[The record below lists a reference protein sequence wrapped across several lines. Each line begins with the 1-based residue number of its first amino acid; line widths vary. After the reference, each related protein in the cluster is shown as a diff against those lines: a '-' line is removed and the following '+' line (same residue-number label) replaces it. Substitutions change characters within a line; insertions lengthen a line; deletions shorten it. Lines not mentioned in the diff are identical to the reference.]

1 MMYEQGQN
9 RRIPMKQHSRMLCV
23 DDNDEL
29 RKNLAEQFVAE
40 DFNVDTANDGDVA
53 LEMIKN
59 NHYDIV
65 LLDLKMKRMDGIT
78 VLKELKSTNKHP
90 HIIMLT
96 GVDDV
101 QTAIECVKLG
111 AKDYIQKPYDPQ
123 DLLHVVIKV
132 LGA

>member
-1 MMYEQGQN
+1 
-9 RRIPMKQHSRMLCV
+9 MKQHSKMLCV

-40 DFNVDTANDGDVA
+40 DFHVDTANDGDIA

-65 LLDLKMKRMDGIT
+65 LLDLKMKKMDGIT
-78 VLKELKSTNKHP
+78 VLKELKNTNKHP

-132 LGA
+132 LGS

>member
-1 MMYEQGQN
+1 
-9 RRIPMKQHSRMLCV
+9 MLCV

>member
-1 MMYEQGQN
+1 
-9 RRIPMKQHSRMLCV
+9 MKQHSKMLCV

-29 RKNLAEQFVAE
+29 RKNLAEQFAAE
-40 DFNVDTANDGDVA
+40 DFNVETANDGDVA

-59 NHYDIV
+59 NNYDIV
-65 LLDLKMKRMDGIT
+65 LLDLKMKKMDGLT
-78 VLKELKSTNKHP
+78 VLKELKGTNKHP

-101 QTAIECVKLG
+101 STAIECVKLG

-132 LGA
+132 LGS

>member
-1 MMYEQGQN
+1 MATH
-9 RRIPMKQHSRMLCV
+9 MKMLCV
-23 DDNDEL
+23 DDNPDL
-29 RKNLAEQFVAE
+29 RNSLAQQFLQE
-40 DFNVDTANDGDVA
+40 DFDVETANDGKMA
-53 LEMIKN
+53 LEMITK

-65 LLDLKMKRMDGIT
+65 LLDLKMPVMDGIT
-78 VLKELKSTNKHP
+78 VLRELKNVDKKNP

-123 DLLHVVIKV
+123 DLLHNVIQV
-132 LGA
+132 LGS